1 MTARPT
7 ATLFVLL
14 AIGACAPRL
23 PGIPEHQVLTEVQSE
38 CLTEARREANRNR
51 AIARQMNAEVPAN
64 NLRTDRERQEAEDTA
79 LRECLRRRGSP
90 MPGGVERVQ
99 RRPEFVF
106 SWW

>member
-7 ATLFVLL
+7 VTLVALL

-23 PGIPEHQVLTEVQSE
+23 PGIPEYETMSPVQTE
-38 CLTEARREANRNR
+38 CWDEARRDSNRNR

-64 NLRTDRERQEAEDTA
+64 NLVTDREREVAADRA
-79 LRECLRRRGSP
+79 FRECLRRRGSP

-99 RRPEFVF
+99 RPSEFVF
-106 SWW
+106 FW